1 MAKRIVRSI
10 KPRKQHLF
18 SDIHEQCPP
27 ESPHQLYVNAA
38 LEAVGESYGAFM
50 NDLSEEVAQL
60 IINVATTAAYAT
72 LEAAQVSDE
81 WSDAV
86 KPAKVQRSA
95 PVWADNVINGPVSV
109 YQAMA
114 WAYQERKHPKLFNDA
129 YNEAYQAELVETIDA
144 MLKFALT
151 AAGVDGAWDRAYE
164 AVARKLG

>member
-1 MAKRIVRSI
+1 
-10 KPRKQHLF
+10 
-18 SDIHEQCPP
+18 
-27 ESPHQLYVNAA
+27 
-38 LEAVGESYGAFM
+38 M
-50 NDLSEEVAQL
+50 NDLSEEVSQL
-60 IINVATTAAYAT
+60 IINVATTAAHAT

-86 KPAKVQRSA
+86 KPAKAQRSA
-95 PVWADNVINGPVSV
+95 PVWADNMITGPASV

-114 WAYQERKHPKLFNDA
+114 WAYQAQMYPKLFNDA

-164 AVARKLG
+164 FAKRKLG